1 MMMMLMIICMPFMCF
16 TVIGGCALPDI
27 ANGVVVEKAGGFI
40 PGDRAVIQC
49 SDGYVLMPRF
59 AKPVIICNKDGTWT
73 TDEVN
78 LPTCVGE
85 QREVI
90 ATVVSNVALNTR
102 ICRPCDIAAPSP

>member
-1 MMMMLMIICMPFMCF
+1 MCIRTSF
-16 TVIGGCALPDI
+16 VCCAVIGGCALPHV
-27 ANGVVVEKAGGFI
+27 ANGMVVEKAGGFI
-40 PGDRAVIQC
+40 PGDRAVIRC

-85 QREVI
+85 H
-90 ATVVSNVALNTR
+90 LKL
-102 ICRPCDIAAPSP
+102 